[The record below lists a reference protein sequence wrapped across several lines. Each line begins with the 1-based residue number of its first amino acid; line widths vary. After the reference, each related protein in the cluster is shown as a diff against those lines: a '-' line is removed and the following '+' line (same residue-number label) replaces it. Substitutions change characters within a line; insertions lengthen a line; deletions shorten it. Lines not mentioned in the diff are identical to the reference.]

1 MEWIILLLLN
11 VLVTCVVV
19 YIFAIRKYNL
29 IIRLSELIREIEAD
43 QRRGNESANK
53 LNDEEKKILAD
64 AKCFIKQCCPKR
76 NKKG

>member
-1 MEWIILLLLN
+1 MELIIILLLN

-64 AKCFIKQCCPKR
+64 AKCLTYQCYTKR
-76 NKKG
+76 DKR